1 MAHLVGRRASQLPQ
15 PGRRGG
21 GWTILQGLLIAA
33 VLLSALVGLGWPD
46 GLELAASIV
55 GGLLAA
61 LGVLL
66 LVGGALQLGS
76 SLTPLP
82 APRAGGELTTTGLY
96 GRARHP
102 MYGGGIL
109 FALGWS
115 TIFASPVGLAMTV
128 LLALFL
134 ELKARREELWLL
146 GRYPAYAEYRR
157 RTPRKFLPFLY

>member
-1 MAHLVGRRASQLPQ
+1 MAHLAGRRASQLPQ
-15 PGRRGG
+15 LGRRGG
-21 GWTILQGLLIAA
+21 GWALLQGLLIGA

-46 GLELAASIV
+46 GLELGAFTA

-82 APRAGGELTTTGLY
+82 APRAGEELATTGLY

-109 FALGWS
+109 
-115 TIFASPVGLAMTV
+115 
-128 LLALFL
+128 
-134 ELKARREELWLL
+134 
-146 GRYPAYAEYRR
+146 
-157 RTPRKFLPFLY
+157 

>member
-1 MAHLVGRRASQLPQ
+1 M
-15 PGRRGG
+15 
-21 GWTILQGLLIAA
+21 
-33 VLLSALVGLGWPD
+33 
-46 GLELAASIV
+46 
-55 GGLLAA
+55 
-61 LGVLL
+61 GVLL

-82 APRAGGELTTTGLY
+82 APRAGGELTTGGIY

-115 TIFASPVGLAMTV
+115 TIFASPVGFALTV

-146 GRYPAYAEYRR
+146 DRYPAYAEYRR